1 MYKQIIIARKDLHM
15 SPGKLAAQVAH
26 GSMAFLT
33 TAIKNN
39 LHTRWVY
46 ATEYTGYPNKMY
58 GPYRHPDFYK
68 AEVEAYNEGKTR
80 FYMKP
85 LGGNRWE
92 RVEKNEIECYNAN
105 FDLEKDLVE
114 QWINGAF
121 TKVVLQA
128 KNRNQL
134 MKAVEMAEELGM
146 KEGEDYFLIKDN
158 CYTELEP
165 EEVDENG
172 VGRTLTCIGFRPMD
186 AETIDKIGKKF
197 HVFEGEIV

>member
-1 MYKQIIIARKDLHM
+1 MYKQIIIARKDLSM
-15 SPGKLAAQVAH
+15 SAGKLAAQVSHA
-26 GSMAFLT
+26 SMAFLT
-33 TAIKNN
+33 TAIKYN

-46 ATEYTGYPNKMY
+46 ETAYTGYPNKMY

-68 AEVEAYNEGKTR
+68 AEVAAYKEGKTW

-85 LGGNRWE
+85 LGNGNWE
-92 RVEKNEIECYNAN
+92 RVEKNEVDCYNAN

-114 QWINGAF
+114 QWICGAF

-134 MKAVEMAEELGM
+134 MKAVEMAEELGW
-146 KEGEDYFLIKDN
+146 KEGVDYFLIKDN
-158 CYTELEP
+158 CKTELEP

-172 VGRTLTCIGFRPMD
+172 VGRTLTCIGFAPKP
-186 AETIDKIGKKF
+186 AEEIDKIAKKF
-197 HVFEGEIV
+197 HTFVGEVV